1 MILHIVQDEKF
12 IDKAYRMFEK
22 VSPGNNKFIMESN
35 KQKEFKY
42 IKNTPITVV
51 SRYKFLSKKFAQSL
65 AQYDFIIFHAIFT
78 DDYLQLAMNADKNI
92 KFVWIGWGS
101 DYNFI
106 YGDLYLKKT
115 SKLYQSISK
124 ENKSSI
130 KEEIKQKIKQFI
142 NKRIFLR
149 DVNDR
154 EKAINR
160 INYFAPVLEEE
171 YVLVKKS
178 FKNFKPKFIDWN
190 YGSVGDSLG
199 GCLDKKINGN
209 NILIGNSASFE
220 NNHLEAFDKVKKLNI
235 GKRKIIV
242 PLSYG
247 NEIYGREIIKY
258 GQKMFG
264 DHFYPLVDFMSIIEY
279 HKIISSCSIVV
290 MNHLRQEATGNVTI
304 MLYLGA
310 KIFLNTENQF
320 FQFLKNSGAIIFTM
334 DELNN
339 ENICNNLT
347 DEEVEVNRNIL
358 RNFIDEDVILTKTKN
373 LIDIVM
379 KDER

>member
-1 MILHIVQDEKF
+1 MILHIVSDEKF

-35 KQKEFKY
+35 KQRGFKY
-42 IKNTPITVV
+42 IKDTPVTVV

-65 AQYDFIIFHAIFT
+65 AQYDFIIFHALFT

-106 YGDLYLKKT
+106 NGDLFLKKT

-124 ENKSSI
+124 ANKISI
-130 KEEIKQKIKQFI
+130 KEKIKQKIKKFI
-142 NKRIFLR
+142 NKKIFLR
-149 DVNDR
+149 DVSDR
-154 EKAINR
+154 KKAINR

-171 YVLVKKS
+171 YFLVKKS

-247 NEIYGREIIKY
+247 NEIYAREIIKY

-290 MNHLRQEATGNVTI
+290 MNHLRQEATGNITI

-310 KIFLNTENQF
+310 KIFLNKENQF
-320 FQFLKNSGAIIFTM
+320 FQFLKNRGAIIFTM

-347 DEEVEVNRNIL
+347 YEEVEVNRNIL

-379 KDER
+379 KDRI